1 MSRILAEKP
10 ARSAALLKAARG
22 GDERA
27 FRELVDPCR
36 QELELHCYRMLASA
50 PDAEDALQE
59 ALLGAW
65 LGLSRFEGRSSLRS
79 WLYRVATNTC
89 LDAMRKRPSQI
100 LPSDTRSRED
110 VGNPDGELRWVGPFP
125 FELAGLEDELAG
137 PEARYEQRESV
148 ELAFVAALQHLS
160 GKQRAVLILRDVLGF
175 TAHEAAGVLGMT
187 STAVNSAL
195 QHARRRIHERLPSR
209 SQQLTLHSLGEERL
223 EEVVRRYCE
232 ALEQGDGS
240 AMAGLLTEDAVWAM
254 PPTSRQYKGHAAII
268 AFLKAEPFTISW
280 RHVVARANGQLA
292 VGWYRRDEGRCT
304 YIAEVFEVLTLRGAQ
319 ISAVTAF
326 IDRELFARFGLP
338 DHLPVDERS

>member
-10 ARSAALLKAARG
+10 AQSGALLKAARD

-27 FRELVDPCR
+27 FRDLVDPSR
-36 QELELHCYRMLASA
+36 PELELHCYRMLASA
-50 PDAEDALQE
+50 QDAEDALQE
-59 ALLGAW
+59 ALLRAW

-89 LDAMRKRPSQI
+89 LDAMRSRPNRI
-100 LPSDTRSRED
+100 LPTDTRPTED
-110 VGNPDGELRWVGPFP
+110 VGTPDGESRWVGPFP
-125 FELAGLEDELAG
+125 FELTGLEDVLAG

-160 GKQRAVLILRDVLGF
+160 GKQCTVLILRDVLGF
-175 TAHEAAGVLGMT
+175 TAHEAAGILGIT

-195 QHARRRIHERLPSR
+195 QHARRRIDERLPDR
-209 SQQLTLHSLGEERL
+209 SQQLTLRSLGDERL
-223 EEVVRRYCE
+223 QEVVRRYCE
-232 ALEQGDGS
+232 ALEQGDGN
-240 AMAGLLTEDAVWAM
+240 AMAGLLTEDAAWAM

-292 VGWYRRDEGRCT
+292 VGWYRRDEGRGT

-338 DHLPVDERS
+338 DQLPVERS